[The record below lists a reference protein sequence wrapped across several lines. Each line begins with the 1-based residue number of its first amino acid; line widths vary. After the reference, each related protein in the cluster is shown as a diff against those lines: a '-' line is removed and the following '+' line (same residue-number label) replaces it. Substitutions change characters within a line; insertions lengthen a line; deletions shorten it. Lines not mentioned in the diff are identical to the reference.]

1 MEENNFTLVSQL
13 RKVAGSP
20 RVSAL
25 RRLRAVDELAA
36 MSCLYFVE
44 PTDRP
49 FVESSKRGRALIK
62 KYLTDLLKGKAQ
74 AHRAVTLDRLRMVN
88 GENIPGL
95 FRCIDDP
102 QTPAPAPVEPEPDL
116 STIEGIRVEI
126 ARLKAAQ
133 EAKKIGG
140 LHVV

>member
-1 MEENNFTLVSQL
+1 
-13 RKVAGSP
+13 
-20 RVSAL
+20 
-25 RRLRAVDELAA
+25 
-36 MSCLYFVE
+36 MSCLYFIE

-62 KYLTDLLKGKAQ
+62 KYLTDLLKGKAR
-74 AHRAVTLDRLRMVN
+74 RAITIDRLRMVN

-102 QTPAPAPVEPEPDL
+102 KAPAPAPVPETDL
-116 STIEGIRVEI
+116 TTLSGIRTEI

-140 LHVV
+140 LHNVI